1 MLQSKVL
8 TSICGINVKTLSIID
23 IINLA
28 LQGGLY
34 SEGHLKPHGH
44 KYSSPKVGQGGM
56 HKVFIP
62 CIIFFHQRE
71 VSTANNFQN

>member
-28 LQGGLY
+28 SQGGLY

-44 KYSSPKVGQGGM
+44 KYSSPKVGPVGNAQG
-56 HKVFIP
+56 IYTL
-62 CIIFFHQRE
+62 CYLWE
-71 VSTANNFQN
+71 VLIKLVWVVGGR